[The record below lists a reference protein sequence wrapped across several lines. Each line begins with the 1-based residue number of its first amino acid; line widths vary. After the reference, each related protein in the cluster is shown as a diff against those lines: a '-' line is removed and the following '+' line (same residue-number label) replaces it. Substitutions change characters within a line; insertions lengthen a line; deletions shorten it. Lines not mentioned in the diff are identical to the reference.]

1 MTVALTEDQK
11 LHARWY
17 SGAARLA
24 VASGWTT
31 QETSWHFARVNQH
44 ASDLR
49 RLKRLVQNGRRHAAF
64 RLQDHILHSQSG
76 RLCAFIDQYV
86 LKAKSGKIRPL
97 TVQQL
102 DNRLASVRPDQQIFG
117 SALVTSRKK
126 ADGKK
131 RVIMSPDWKIR
142 TAQRLVSRTLP
153 CWNVQNDFDHNAPGR
168 GTHTAVKEVIRQI
181 KEEGITSFV
190 LFDIKDFFSSVR
202 PSHLKG
208 RLPLPDRVMKHA
220 VFFTRRALLVLA
232 NKLDMIEVEAARQCL
247 PAGARLSGMIASSL
261 LGWILHNLSG
271 AKGLVTFVDDGLI
284 GACDPAGA
292 NNLAE
297 ALKSRLSQHP
307 GGPLYLKHLSVV
319 DAHQGFPF
327 LGYWIKIHSDTFV
340 GTETV
345 VVRPSHAAKNKMK
358 RNLFRRLRVLGKS
371 AGYDAL
377 VEVAHTYRV
386 NWLSS
391 FPLWNP
397 SEEELFDLEG
407 EVETYVV
414 DYLDGYEGKQS
425 LPKVKLAMIGVGIL
439 KPS

>member
-1 MTVALTEDQK
+1 MHVALSEDQK

-24 VASGWTT
+24 VASGWTA
-31 QETSWHFARVNQH
+31 QETSWHLARINQH
-44 ASDLR
+44 ALDLR
-49 RLKRLVQNGRRHAAF
+49 RLKRLVQAGKRRAAF

-76 RLCAFIDQYV
+76 RLCAFIDQHV
-86 LKAKSGKIRPL
+86 GKAKSGKIRPL

-102 DNRLASVRPDQQIFG
+102 DARLASVRPDRRIFG
-117 SALVTSRKK
+117 SVVVMSRNK
-126 ADGKK
+126 ANGDK
-131 RVIMSPDWKIR
+131 RVIMSPDWKFR
-142 TAQRLVSRTLP
+142 TAQQLVSRTLP

-168 GTHTAVKEVIRQI
+168 GTHTAVQEVTRLV
-181 KEEGITSFV
+181 EDEGVTSFV
-190 LFDIKDFFSSVR
+190 LFDIKNFFSSVR

-220 VFFTRRALLVLA
+220 VYFNRRAILVHS

-261 LGWILHNLSG
+261 LGWILHDLSG

-297 ALKSRLSQHP
+297 ALKSRLSQQP
-307 GGPLYLKHLSVV
+307 GGPLYLKHVSVV
-319 DAHQGFPF
+319 DAYKGFSF
-327 LGYWIKIHSDTFV
+327 LGYWIRMHSGADT
-340 GTETV
+340 GTDKV
-345 VVRPSHAAKNKMK
+345 VVRPNHEAKVKMK
-358 RNLFRRLRVLGKS
+358 RNLLRRLRVLGKS

-377 VEVAHTYRV
+377 VEAAHTYRA

-391 FPLWNP
+391 FPLWEP
-397 SEEELFDLEG
+397 SDEDLYSLEG
-407 EVETYVV
+407 EVEVHV
-414 DYLDGYEGKQS
+414 GDFLDGYEGKHS
-425 LPKVKLAMIGVGIL
+425 LPKVKLATIKASHPG
-439 KPS
+439 P